1 MAEIARLLAIL
12 PTADHARQA
21 WETSDEVIVADSCDE
36 MVQVADDIACE
47 QVQVVIADPDFFL
60 RSMTNYGALFLGS
73 RTGVSFGAKVIGTNH
88 TLPTTRRRAIWAV
101 RGWASS

>member
-1 MAEIARLLAIL
+1 VIL
-12 PTADHARQA
+12 
-21 WETSDEVIVADSCDE
+21 ADSCEE
-36 MVQVADDIACE
+36 MVRVVDDLVCE
-47 QVQVVIADPDFFL
+47 HVQVMTADPDLFL
-60 RSMTNYGALFLGS
+60 KSMTNYRALFLGS